1 MSRFSCYII
10 TDSTLG
16 IQCAEHLLQKKH
28 KIYGVLSQ
36 NPLVSAWCKNHDI
49 PLIDSL
55 QTFEALAIQKN
66 FDYLFSIV
74 NPKILSSKILSSSQK
89 LAINYHDAPLP
100 RYAGTHATSWAIL
113 NQEKT
118 HGVTWHRMEPKV
130 DAGDILKQEI
140 IPIDKGETALS
151 LNIKCYLIA
160 IKTFKALCDDLSQG
174 TVLRVPQDLTKR
186 TFFGTYKKPFSLGFV
201 NWKESG
207 DQIETLFRALSFGDY
222 PNALSSFKILF
233 SSDYFCPKSLKI
245 LYKNEGN
252 MPGTILKVSEKDNLI
267 EIASLD
273 YVIELK
279 DFVDSKKTS
288 WPIGKILKDQKLKKD
303 SLLKNPSKSFFENYK
318 KVSQL
323 LSPHEEYWRKKLQN
337 THPIDLSSFLRE
349 EIPKTSEKVISTE
362 VKASLSKELWDRR
375 NKNLKSHS
383 FEEILVSTFLI
394 YFRRIMGESQL
405 TVGISP
411 QDYRSHREFYVND
424 SLPLNTYINPFQ
436 TALPFIKENQKEL
449 EEVEHHRNFAS
460 DIKIRYP
467 DLKDKPLDWNVIFK
481 KENSHKRRS
490 FYEKEPALQI
500 EFKQAELS
508 FSLTSNHIL
517 KEKLESLSI
526 HITHLLKQVLENP
539 ERLIAELE
547 LLTPQEKD
555 QLLIEWN
562 ATEKEYEKDKT
573 IYQLFEEQVERT
585 PNNVAVIFEEEELT
599 YRELNEKANQL
610 AHLLREEGVTPD
622 TLVAIGVERS
632 FEMII
637 GLLGILKAGGAYVP
651 LDPEYPQERL
661 LYMLQDTKAPLLLT
675 QEGLEERFKGYK
687 EKILSLSLKEEEL
700 WVKEDSKPQG
710 HKKSNSS
717 QDLWVS
723 LGKRPS
729 SNLPSLT
736 LPHHLAYVIY
746 TSGSTGKSKGTLIPH
761 QNIVRLLKATEEWY
775 HFNSQD
781 VWTFFHSYAFD
792 FSIWEIW
799 GALSYGSK
807 LVIIPYLT
815 SRSPE
820 NFFHLLVKHNVTIL
834 NQTPSA
840 FEQLLL
846 HNPSL
851 ASSSDI
857 RFVIFGGE
865 ALEVNKLKP
874 WFKSNNKEGFGQ
886 LINMYGITETTVH
899 VTYLS
904 IKEKDTEKPSNHI
917 GKRLPDLNI
926 YLLDEHMSP
935 VPVGVK
941 GEIYI
946 GGAGLARG
954 YLNRPNLTA
963 EKFVPNP
970 FMTEQDTRKTSKSL
984 RLYRTGDVARYL
996 SDGNIEFLGRIDDQ
1010 VKLRGFRIELGEIE
1024 STLSSHRDVASTVVM
1039 AREDE
1044 EGSKKL
1050 VAYVVPEDISSLSLE
1065 TSLSSSSGDAFHTL
1079 KGEEVASLTESLRN
1093 HLTRSLPDYM
1103 VPSFFVYLDALPL
1116 TSNGKID
1123 RKGLPAPDL
1132 SLRLGV
1138 YVAPQTETELALASI
1153 WSEVLR
1159 VPEVSMNDNFFRIG
1173 GHSLLATQV
1182 ISRVR
1187 ESFSIDIPL
1196 RTLFE
1201 HPTIA
1206 DLALEIEGK
1215 ETLSVL
1221 PPILPQERTAPLPL
1235 SFAQQR
1241 LWFLGQLIPDVALY
1255 NIPLTLKLK
1264 GPLNLNALEKA
1275 FNDLIRRHESLRT
1288 TFSSKEGNSY
1298 QVILPHLKISLKEAL
1313 VDLEKDLLLQDILY
1327 QETNK
1332 PFNLESGPLIRL
1344 KVIRLA
1350 VEEHIL
1356 LLTLHHIISDGW
1368 SMGVLSRELSC
1379 LYNSYLHGESPQL
1392 PDLTIQY
1399 ADFALWQ
1406 RTWLQGDIL
1415 ESQLSY
1421 WKEELEGIPDVIDC
1435 K

>member
-1 MSRFSCYII
+1 
-10 TDSTLG
+10 
-16 IQCAEHLLQKKH
+16 
-28 KIYGVLSQ
+28 
-36 NPLVSAWCKNHDI
+36 
-49 PLIDSL
+49 
-55 QTFEALAIQKN
+55 
-66 FDYLFSIV
+66 
-74 NPKILSSKILSSSQK
+74 
-89 LAINYHDAPLP
+89 
-100 RYAGTHATSWAIL
+100 
-113 NQEKT
+113 
-118 HGVTWHRMEPKV
+118 
-130 DAGDILKQEI
+130 
-140 IPIDKGETALS
+140 
-151 LNIKCYLIA
+151 
-160 IKTFKALCDDLSQG
+160 
-174 TVLRVPQDLTKR
+174 
-186 TFFGTYKKPFSLGFV
+186 
-201 NWKESG
+201 
-207 DQIETLFRALSFGDY
+207 
-222 PNALSSFKILF
+222 
-233 SSDYFCPKSLKI
+233 
-245 LYKNEGN
+245 
-252 MPGTILKVSEKDNLI
+252 
-267 EIASLD
+267 
-273 YVIELK
+273 
-279 DFVDSKKTS
+279 
-288 WPIGKILKDQKLKKD
+288 
-303 SLLKNPSKSFFENYK
+303 
-318 KVSQL
+318 
-323 LSPHEEYWRKKLQN
+323 
-337 THPIDLSSFLRE
+337 
-349 EIPKTSEKVISTE
+349 
-362 VKASLSKELWDRR
+362 
-375 NKNLKSHS
+375 
-383 FEEILVSTFLI
+383 
-394 YFRRIMGESQL
+394 
-405 TVGISP
+405 
-411 QDYRSHREFYVND
+411 
-424 SLPLNTYINPFQ
+424 
-436 TALPFIKENQKEL
+436 
-449 EEVEHHRNFAS
+449 
-460 DIKIRYP
+460 
-467 DLKDKPLDWNVIFK
+467 
-481 KENSHKRRS
+481 
-490 FYEKEPALQI
+490 
-500 EFKQAELS
+500 
-508 FSLTSNHIL
+508 
-517 KEKLESLSI
+517 
-526 HITHLLKQVLENP
+526 
-539 ERLIAELE
+539 
-547 LLTPQEKD
+547 
-555 QLLIEWN
+555 
-562 ATEKEYEKDKT
+562 
-573 IYQLFEEQVERT
+573 
-585 PNNVAVIFEEEELT
+585 
-599 YRELNEKANQL
+599 
-610 AHLLREEGVTPD
+610 
-622 TLVAIGVERS
+622 
-632 FEMII
+632 
-637 GLLGILKAGGAYVP
+637 
-651 LDPEYPQERL
+651 
-661 LYMLQDTKAPLLLT
+661 
-675 QEGLEERFKGYK
+675 
-687 EKILSLSLKEEEL
+687 
-700 WVKEDSKPQG
+700 
-710 HKKSNSS
+710 
-717 QDLWVS
+717 
-723 LGKRPS
+723 
-729 SNLPSLT
+729 
-736 LPHHLAYVIY
+736 
-746 TSGSTGKSKGTLIPH
+746 
-761 QNIVRLLKATEEWY
+761 
-775 HFNSQD
+775 
-781 VWTFFHSYAFD
+781 
-792 FSIWEIW
+792 
-799 GALSYGSK
+799 
-807 LVIIPYLT
+807 
-815 SRSPE
+815 
-820 NFFHLLVKHNVTIL
+820 
-834 NQTPSA
+834 
-840 FEQLLL
+840 
-846 HNPSL
+846 
-851 ASSSDI
+851 
-857 RFVIFGGE
+857 
-865 ALEVNKLKP
+865 
-874 WFKSNNKEGFGQ
+874 
-886 LINMYGITETTVH
+886 
-899 VTYLS
+899 
-904 IKEKDTEKPSNHI
+904 
-917 GKRLPDLNI
+917 
-926 YLLDEHMSP
+926 MSP